1 MVYLF
6 LLFVLVFDAFGDED
20 LNSKLDKML
29 NDYVRENFSQYEII
43 SLVPIAKSYIK
54 TLEGKEFSKVE
65 CKSKGSSSLYLYLEC
80 KFLNGEQ
87 LVSSFPVTFRIK
99 EGGRP
104 VIEKNKKVD
113 IVYITKNLRIK
124 MMGVA
129 VQSGKVGDIIEVKN
143 ISTGKVLRGRVISE
157 NEVLVEEQL

>member
-1 MVYLF
+1 MVYLV
-6 LLFVLVFDAFGDED
+6 LLFFLVSGAFGNED

-29 NDYVRENFSQYEII
+29 NDYVKENFSQYEIV

-65 CKSKGSSSLYLYLEC
+65 CKSKGSSSLYLYLDC
-80 KFLNGEQ
+80 SFYKDDQ
-87 LVSSFPVTFRIK
+87 LIASFPVTFRIK
-99 EGGRP
+99 EGVRP
-104 VIEKNKKVD
+104 VVEKNRKVD
-113 IVYITKNLRIK
+113 IVYISKNLRIK
-124 MMGVA
+124 IMGVA

-143 ISTGKVLRGRVISE
+143 MSTGKILRGRVISE